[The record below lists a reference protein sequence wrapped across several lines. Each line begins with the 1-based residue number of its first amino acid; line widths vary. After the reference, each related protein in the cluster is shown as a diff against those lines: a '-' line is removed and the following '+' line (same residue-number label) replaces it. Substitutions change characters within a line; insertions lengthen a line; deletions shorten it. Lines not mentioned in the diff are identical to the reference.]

1 MSGPDI
7 AGVAL
12 ATTQICSQ
20 LAKEF
25 YKIIKSVHGATNEA
39 RKTQNALASLH
50 SRLKRVGFLFQTTT
64 PQDKAEED
72 FRNSIIKI
80 LEEIGE
86 ELRDLQVKLR
96 LDKILSS
103 KSYIGIAW
111 DKLATRLDEGDIK
124 DIQARITW
132 HENHLQTCF
141 EMILLSAHWKT
152 QRDLANLSRMV
163 IPMIEAAQNNDRL
176 YRMEVA
182 ESCTGRMIRH
192 EGTLNSTYPKSIVG
206 NETGPK
212 YLTAIYKWRE
222 SIDPGPSSHESLHE
236 DITSCPSVIDEDCIK
251 SLASINASIS
261 EDQGYFT
268 TGGVIPL
275 SPPSLT
281 IDSAIGIPR
290 TTIPSPDLDAPRIR
304 AWCREQGFDINSPD
318 FGYDRI
324 NDTVLDHLKGFSP
337 IHHAINTGENDIL
350 ESMLSGPY
358 YDLEVRLETKND
370 NATPLLLACSKR
382 NTRALRLL
390 LEKGAL
396 RNTIDN
402 NGKTGLHRCQSSVPG
417 GKDFAC
423 LLLDSQGLDSLDVNA
438 HDQYGMTAVHMAARI
453 GDIKMLEY
461 LLREKQAD
469 ANSCQPDGSTPLILA
484 LKHNKVNPKRHNVV
498 FTLLNNGAKVTLK
511 NKKGETAKD
520 IVKRTKVEGDKSVL
534 VLLKSFKVIDRTS
547 TIRRQSNIS

>member
-1 MSGPDI
+1 MSGPDA
-7 AGVAL
+7 AGVVL
-12 ATTQICSQ
+12 AATQICSQ

-25 YKIIKSVHGATNEA
+25 YKVIKSVPGATNEA
-39 RKTQNALASLH
+39 RKTQNALVSLH
-50 SRLKRVGFLFQTTT
+50 SRLKRVEFLFQTTT
-64 PQDKAEED
+64 AQDAAEES
-72 FRNSIIKI
+72 FRNSIIEI
-80 LEEIGE
+80 LENIGK
-86 ELRDLQVKLR
+86 ELRDLQAKLR
-96 LDKILSS
+96 LNNILSS
-103 KSYIGIAW
+103 KSNIGIAW

-124 DIQARITW
+124 DIQARISL
-132 HENHLQTCF
+132 HESNLQTCF
-141 EMILLSAHWKT
+141 DLISLSTHLKT
-152 QRDLANLSRMV
+152 QRDLADFIRV
-163 IPMIEAAQNNDRL
+163 VRTVFEVAQNTDRL

-182 ESCTGRMIRH
+182 ESCTGRTIRH

-212 YLTAIYKWRE
+212 YLIAIDKWLQ
-222 SIDPGPSSHESLHE
+222 SIDPGPSSNESLHQ
-236 DITSCPSVIDEDCIK
+236 DITSCSSVIDEDCIK
-251 SLASINASIS
+251 SLASINSSIS

-337 IHHAINTGENDIL
+337 IHHAINTGDNDIL
-350 ESMLSGPY
+350 ESMLSSPY

-382 NTRALRLL
+382 NDRALQLL

-396 RNTIDN
+396 RNTTDN
-402 NGKTGLHRCQSSVPG
+402 TGKTGLHRCQSSVPG
-417 GKDFAC
+417 GKNFAC
-423 LLLDSQGLDSLDVNA
+423 LLLDSQGAGSLDVNA

-498 FTLLNNGAKVTLK
+498 FTLLENGAKVALK

-520 IVKRTKVEGDKSVL
+520 IVKRTKVEGDNTVL
-534 VLLKSFKVIDRTS
+534 VLLKFYKVHDRS
-547 TIRRQSNIS
+547 ATIRRQSNVS